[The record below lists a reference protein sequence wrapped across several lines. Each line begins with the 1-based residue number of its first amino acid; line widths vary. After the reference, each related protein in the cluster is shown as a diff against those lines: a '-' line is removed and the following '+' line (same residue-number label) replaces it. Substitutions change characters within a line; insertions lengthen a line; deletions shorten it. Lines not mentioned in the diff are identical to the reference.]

1 MHQKFRFSFFLLNV
15 LHLLEAWHD
24 LCNTVVYLRGE
35 RSEEDG
41 FTGVPERRPVEAIAL
56 SPGMEYHGEATAP
69 GRAVA
74 AIKQGGDQVD
84 PQRFDNVTR
93 AWATTGSRRRVIGG
107 LLAAAVAGLVPK
119 RAGAQSLGD
128 AIRDAVAS
136 AGNGGVANA
145 SANGGAVSIE
155 NINSGGNAGN
165 ALGIGDTV
173 GGPVT
178 ADGGDIANVTDIGV
192 TADGG
197 TAIADA
203 SGGDNNLAVVD
214 VGENNEPADPDRDR
228 DEEECKD
235 EGDHCDHNP
244 ECCGSLVCCNDHC
257 RHSNDDE

>member
-1 MHQKFRFSFFLLNV
+1 M
-15 LHLLEAWHD
+15 
-24 LCNTVVYLRGE
+24 
-35 RSEEDG
+35 
-41 FTGVPERRPVEAIAL
+41 
-56 SPGMEYHGEATAP
+56 
-69 GRAVA
+69 
-74 AIKQGGDQVD
+74 D
-84 PQRFDNVTR
+84 PQRFDRLARMVAR
-93 AWATTGSRRRVIGG
+93 RGSRRQVLAG

-119 RAGAQSLGD
+119 RAAAQDLGD

-136 AGNGGVANA
+136 AGNGGVADA
-145 SANGGAVSIE
+145 SANGGAVSIQ

-203 SGGDNNLAVVD
+203 SGGDNNLAIVD
-214 VGENNEPADPDRDR
+214 VGNNNQGDDEDKEECR
-228 DEEECKD
+228 DE
-235 EGDHCDHNP
+235 GQTCDHNP

-257 RHSNDDE
+257 RHPNDEQCVDDDKECPATCPLCEECDTATGRCVAVTCPSPTVCCPSGTTAGQCLLPDNAECSALDPNSPECCSGACFPVGNPPQLRCVS